1 MLEDLLNQ
9 TANLNFD
16 TKVLYNLL
24 ISIVCGLAIRF
35 ALPFCNQN
43 WVQTLQHT
51 LSYAMLPP
59 ITFIITK
66 VISGNIAL
74 SLGMV
79 GALSIVRFRTPV
91 KNPLE
96 LVMFFAL
103 ITIGISGAVKIKF
116 GIFLT
121 LVIIMILIVIKYFS
135 LILHKFKFE
144 YPSLIYS
151 EGNSYNTIEITAK
164 NKIKDL
170 ENEVNLIQ
178 IVNNYEENV
187 FIYKFA
193 TSTSLSAKEILK
205 KIEKYDTQ
213 IKNINSNFIN

>member
-1 MLEDLLNQ
+1 MLENLLNI
-9 TANLNFD
+9 TPDLNFD
-16 TKVLYNLL
+16 VNVLYNLL
-24 ISIVCGLAIRF
+24 ISILCGLAIRF

-121 LVIIMILIVIKYFS
+121 LVIMAILFIIKYFS

-151 EGNSYNTIEITAK
+151 EGNSYNTIELTAK
-164 NKIKDL
+164 NRIKDL
-170 ENEVNLIQ
+170 ENEKNLIQ
-178 IVNNYEENV
+178 IVNNYEESIY
-187 FIYKFA
+187 IYKFA
-193 TSTSLSAKEILK
+193 TASSESAKRILK
-205 KIEKYDTQ
+205 KIEKYDSQ
-213 IKNINSNFIN
+213 IKTINSNFIN

>member
-1 MLEDLLNQ
+1 MLDNLFIQ
-9 TANLNFD
+9 TVNLNFD
-16 TKVLYNLL
+16 VNIVYNLL
-24 ISIVCGLAIRF
+24 ISILCGLAIRF

-96 LVMFFAL
+96 LIIFFAL
-103 ITIGISGAVKIKF
+103 VTIGISGAVKIKF
-116 GIFLT
+116 GIFLA
-121 LVIIMILIVIKYFS
+121 LVIIAILIVIKYVS
-135 LILHKFKFE
+135 LILHKFKLE

-151 EGNSYNTIEITAK
+151 EGNSYNTIELTVK
-164 NKIKDL
+164 NKIKEL
-170 ENEVNLIQ
+170 ESEKNLVQ
-178 IVNNYEENV
+178 IVNNYDEEIY
-187 FIYKFA
+187 IYKFA
-193 TSTSLSAKEILK
+193 TATSEDARNILK
-205 KIEKYDTQ
+205 RIEKYDIQ
-213 IKNINSNFIN
+213 IKNIISNFIN